1 MIEKGRKM
9 ADRKKPNIK
18 KSEYENLYDCIRT
31 DQVPPDQVAYWFTD
45 KKFFEWY
52 RTRRDNKKASWE

>member
-1 MIEKGRKM
+1 M
-9 ADRKKPNIK
+9 ARKKPNIK

-45 KKFFEWY
+45 KKFFKWY
-52 RTRRDNKKASWE
+52 RTQRDKKASWEK